1 MKKRLLLVALLLAAM
16 GTAVGLYFYRQKVPS
31 MATQKADLTLSAAEL
46 FAAFETDEAAA
57 NARYLGKILMV
68 KGQVR
73 EANTLADGTVKVVL
87 DAGQDFGVLC
97 EFDPNTQH
105 PRTTFQPGENITV
118 KGECAG
124 LNFDVLLARCVV
136 VE

>member
-1 MKKRLLLVALLLAAM
+1 MKKRLLLLALLLAAM
-16 GTAVGLYFYRQKVPS
+16 GAAVGLYFYRQKVPS

-73 EANTLADGTVKVVL
+73 EANTLADGTVKAVSYTHL
-87 DAGQDFGVLC
+87 TLPTKA
-97 EFDPNTQH
+97 
-105 PRTTFQPGENITV
+105 
-118 KGECAG
+118 
-124 LNFDVLLARCVV
+124 
-136 VE
+136 